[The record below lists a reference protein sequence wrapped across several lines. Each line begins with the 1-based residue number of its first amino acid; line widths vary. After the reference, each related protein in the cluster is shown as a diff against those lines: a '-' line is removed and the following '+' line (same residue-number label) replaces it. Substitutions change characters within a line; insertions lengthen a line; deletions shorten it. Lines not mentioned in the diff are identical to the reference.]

1 MIFISYSWKD
11 RPVVEALCDCLDS
24 SGVEYWI
31 DSESLDLR
39 RRISDQIILALINS
53 TAVLLVESVH
63 SVCSHWVG
71 FERRAAAALNRQVHT
86 IRVGQGE
93 HRP

>member
-11 RPVVEALCDCLDS
+11 RLVAEALCDHLDR

-31 DSESLDLR
+31 DSERLDLH

-53 TAVLLVESVH
+53 TTLLLVESVH
-63 SVCSHWVG
+63 SVCSQWVS
-71 FERRAAAALNRQVHT
+71 FERQAAAALNRRVHT
-86 IRVGQGE
+86 IRVG
-93 HRP
+93 